1 MEAAMTDK
9 TIGTINHL
17 IAVCRDG
24 EEFYSS
30 AAEKVAD
37 EGLRR
42 QFQEMAAL
50 HREIGD
56 ELRPHV
62 AKAGGSPAEGGTLAG
77 RTRQIFA
84 SLKAMLASDTKATLI
99 AELKV
104 AEDAVV
110 EAFQGALDEPVSE
123 AARER
128 VAARLRDVQQARER
142 MQALER
148 QFAAA

>member
-1 MEAAMTDK
+1 MTDK

-24 EEFYSS
+24 EEFYGS
-30 AAEKVAD
+30 AAEKVTD
-37 EGLRR
+37 EGMR
-42 QFQEMAAL
+42 QQFREMAAL

-62 AKAGGSPAEGGTLAG
+62 AKAGGSPAEGGTLSG

-84 SLKAMLASDTKATLI
+84 SLKALLASDTQATLV

-110 EAFQGALDEPVSE
+110 EAFEGAVDEPVSE

-128 VAARLRDVQQARER
+128 VVARLADVKRARER
-142 MQALER
+142 MQALE
-148 QFAAA
+148 QQVASA

>member
-1 MEAAMTDK
+1 MTDK

-24 EEFYSS
+24 EEFYGS
-30 AAEKVAD
+30 AAEKVKD
-37 EGLRR
+37 EGLQQ
-42 QFQEMAAL
+42 QFREMAAL

-62 AKAGGSPAEGGTLAG
+62 AKAGGSPAEGGTLSG

-84 SLKAMLASDTKATLI
+84 ALKALLASDTQATLV

-110 EAFQGALDEPVSE
+110 DAFQSALDDPISE

-128 VAARLRDVQQARER
+128 VVARLEDVKRARER
-142 MQALER
+142 MQALE
-148 QFAAA
+148 QQVASA